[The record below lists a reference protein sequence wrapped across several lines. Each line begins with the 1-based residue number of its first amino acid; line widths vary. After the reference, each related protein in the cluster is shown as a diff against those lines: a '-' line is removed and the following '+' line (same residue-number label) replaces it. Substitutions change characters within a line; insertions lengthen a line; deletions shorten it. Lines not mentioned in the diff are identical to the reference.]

1 MKKQIEQLATRLAA
15 QLSAQGET
23 LAVAESCTGGWLAKV
38 LTDLPGSSA
47 WFLGGVVS
55 YSNAAKQRLLSVD
68 EHCLDAF
75 GAVSEPVAKQMAEGA
90 QAVFSSSFAVSTT
103 GIAGPSGASADKP
116 VGLVHFSV
124 KKPKGEPVSHHQVF
138 AGDREQIRLQAVLI
152 ALQLLVKAVAD

>member
-15 QLSAQGET
+15 ELSAHGKT

-68 EHCLDAF
+68 DHCLETF
-75 GAVSEPVAKQMAEGA
+75 GAVSEPVAKQMAAGA
-90 QAVFSSSFAVSTT
+90 QAAFSSSFAVSTT
-103 GIAGPSGASADKP
+103 GIAGPSGGSLDKP
-116 VGLVHFSV
+116 VGLVCFAL
-124 KKPKGEPVSHHQVF
+124 KKPQGEPVSSHRVF
-138 AGDREQIRLQAVLI
+138 EGDRERIRLQAVLV
-152 ALQLLVKAVAD
+152 ALQLLIEAVAD